1 MIPNEQKERWY
12 YLAVKILSGLH
23 GITSKH
29 KGNFCCLNCVDSFR
43 TENKLKSQEKV
54 CKNNAIRKE

>member
-1 MIPNEQKERWY
+1 MIPNKQKEGWH
-12 YLAVKILSGLH
+12 YLAVKMLSGLH

-29 KGNFCCLNCVDSFR
+29 KGNFCCLNCLDSFR
-43 TENKLKSQEKV
+43 TENKLKYQEKV